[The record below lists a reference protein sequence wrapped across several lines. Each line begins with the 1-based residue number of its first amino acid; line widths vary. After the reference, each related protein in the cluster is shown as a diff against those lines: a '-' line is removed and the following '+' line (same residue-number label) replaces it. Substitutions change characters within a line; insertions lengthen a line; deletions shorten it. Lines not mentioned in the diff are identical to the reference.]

1 MQITLKAARV
11 NSGLTQ
17 KNAAKQLNIS
27 EDRLYNFE
35 SGRSIP
41 NGIMLQRILK
51 LYNIQ
56 FSDINFNC
64 SPIKTVKT

>member
-41 NGIMLQRILK
+41 NGIMLQRMLE

>member
-11 NSGLTQ
+11 NMGLTQ
-17 KNAAKQLNIS
+17 KDAAKQLNIS

-41 NGIMLQRILK
+41 NGIMLQHMLE
-51 LYNIQ
+51 LYNIE

-64 SPIKTVKT
+64 SPTKTVKT

>member
-27 EDRLYNFE
+27 EDRLYNYE
-35 SGRSIP
+35 SGRSSP
-41 NGIMLQRILK
+41 NAMLIKRMLK
-51 LYNIQ
+51 LYGVS
-56 FSDINFNC
+56 FSDIIFNNMDND
-64 SPIKTVKT
+64 

>member
-1 MQITLKAARV
+1 MQITLKAARG

-17 KNAAKQLNIS
+17 KSAEKQLNIS

-41 NGIMLQRILK
+41 NGIMLQRMLE

>member
-27 EDRLYNFE
+27 EDRLYNYE
-35 SGRSIP
+35 NGRSSP
-41 NGIMLQRILK
+41 NAMLIKRMLK
-51 LYNIQ
+51 LYGVS
-56 FSDINFNC
+56 FSDIIFNDMDNG
-64 SPIKTVKT
+64 

>member
-17 KNAAKQLNIS
+17 KSAEKQLNIS

-41 NGIMLQRILK
+41 NGIMLQRMLE

>member
-17 KNAAKQLNIS
+17 KSAAKQLNIS

-41 NGIMLQRILK
+41 NGIMLQRMLE